1 MIVSYK
7 RRTFKTFVE
16 PVQNL
21 CKTNEEKIHLKTL
34 NNGVTSK
41 FVSDFIVKSIKKP
54 IPNILLN
61 QVTPTIGAQAE
72 VGAEINK
79 KIERFGAKIYHTN
92 FICK

>member
-1 MIVSYK
+1 M
-7 RRTFKTFVE
+7 
-16 PVQNL
+16 
-21 CKTNEEKIHLKTL
+21 KTL